1 MKFAISVTSVLV
13 LPAAHSGLGAKR
25 EAGWEG
31 ASGRDKQELAASA
44 HSSLAPAL
52 FGR

>member
-1 MKFAISVTSVLV
+1 MKFAISMTSVLV
-13 LPAAHSGLGAKR
+13 LPRPLRGR
-25 EAGWEG
+25 EREEERVRGV
-31 ASGRDKQELAASA
+31 RDKQELAASA